1 MGGCAQYTLC
11 RRIDTT
17 LIPIRIRYK
26 MSKGMAVRTYD
37 KPRHTYTHKQ
47 HAYIHTHTWYMNTY
61 IIQVYSIILC
71 IEHNIISYII
81 YSIIY
86 IQIRSTVKLHKKKF
100 TTNTPVSREFK

>member
-47 HAYIHTHTWYMNTY
+47 HTYIHTHTYL
-61 IIQVYSIILC
+61 VH
-71 IEHNIISYII
+71 EHIMRY
-81 YSIIY
+81 
-86 IQIRSTVKLHKKKF
+86 TVKLHRKKF
-100 TTNTPVSREFK
+100 TTNTPLSREFNEIETLYGDGTYSIHK